1 MISLA
6 YKLFHGGVGQV
17 HGRFV
22 CDELVQA
29 HDRLVS
35 DELVQTH
42 DRLFCDE
49 LVQAHGRLVCDELV
63 QVHGDDGYL
72 TLAHMCVIYGRLSLV
87 YRYLLMAHDK

>member
-49 LVQAHGRLVCDELV
+49 LVQ
-63 QVHGDDGYL
+63 VHGDDDDL

>member
-22 CDELVQA
+22 CDELVQV

-35 DELVQTH
+35 DEP
-42 DRLFCDE
+42 
-49 LVQAHGRLVCDELV
+49 VQAHGRLVCDELV
-63 QVHGDDGYL
+63 QVHGDDDDL